1 MGRMRIRTAVV
12 ATAFASLAAASA
24 AGADGLP
31 VLGIDVGGSGV
42 VAPTASARYVTIAAA
57 ANTVVARVATTSGK
71 VLQSRVLNGTFTI
84 PAVAYDG
91 SASGLSHDGKTLV
104 LIEPRLSFP
113 RPRTKLLVLD
123 ARSLSATR
131 LIDLKGD
138 FSFDAISPL
147 GSWVYLIQYLS
158 PTDPTRYLV
167 RAYDVR
173 SGRFAA
179 APVVDPRAPGEKMRG
194 NPLSRV
200 MSADG
205 RWAYTLYDGA
215 GSTPFVHALDTSTR
229 SARCIDLDALAGT
242 DLSRLTLRFEQHA
255 QKLDVDRGRA
265 PVQVVDLRTF
275 AVSGDSG
282 VSAAPYIRLAAL
294 GLGCIAAVAGALW
307 FWLRRRRSFGP
318 TRGDVAEL
326 AVVRQAFAH
335 GSGGA
340 TRIDGAG
347 ARSDG

>member
-1 MGRMRIRTAVV
+1 MGRMRIRTAV
-12 ATAFASLAAASA
+12 ALTALASLAAASA

-31 VLGIDVGGSGV
+31 VLGIDVGGVGV
-42 VAPTASARYVTIAAA
+42 VAPSAGARYVTLAAA
-57 ANTVVARVATTSGK
+57 ANTVVARVATTSGR
-71 VLQSRVLNGTFTI
+71 VLRSRVLRGTFTI

-104 LIEPRLSFP
+104 LIEPRQSFP
-113 RPRTKLLVLD
+113 RLRTKLLVLD
-123 ARSLSATR
+123 ARSLSAMR

-147 GSWVYLIQYLS
+147 GSWIYLIQYLS

-167 RAYDVR
+167 RAYNVG
-173 SGRFAA
+173 SGRYAA

-200 MSADG
+200 MSTDG

-215 GSTPFVHALDTSTR
+215 GATPFVHALDTSTR

-242 DLSRLTLRFEQHA
+242 DLSRLRLRFDEHA

-275 AVSGDSG
+275 EVSGG
-282 VSAAPYIRLAAL
+282 SAVTAAAYVRLAAL
-294 GLGCIAAVAGALW
+294 ALGCVVAVSGLLW
-307 FWLRRRRSFGP
+307 FWRRRRRSFGES
-318 TRGDVAEL
+318 RGDVAEL
-326 AVVRQAFAH
+326 AVVRQALGH

-340 TRIDGAG
+340 ARIDGARG
-347 ARSDG
+347 RSGG